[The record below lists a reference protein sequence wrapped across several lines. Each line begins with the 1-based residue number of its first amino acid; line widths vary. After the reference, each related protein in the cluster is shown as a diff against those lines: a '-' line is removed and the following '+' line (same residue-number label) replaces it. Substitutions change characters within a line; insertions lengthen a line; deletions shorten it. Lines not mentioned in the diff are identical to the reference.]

1 MSENKYIEP
10 INDDEQEELQPV
22 KPREKSSDSSST
34 RDEKSAGKGG
44 NKVAQI
50 LSGDFLA
57 REFFIKNLGFIF
69 FVMMLLLLL
78 VAKGYYVKQ
87 LSDNIVKSEN
97 ELNDINADYVELKA
111 RFLEETRRD
120 KLVEKLQGTGLQ
132 EPTAPPKVIRIKE

>member
-1 MSENKYIEP
+1 MSANKYIER
-10 INDDEQEELQPV
+10 IEDDEQEELQPV
-22 KPREKSSDSSST
+22 KPRESSSEDKT
-34 RDEKSAGKGG
+34 ASKGG

-69 FVMMLLLLL
+69 FIMLLLLLL

-87 LSDNIVKSEN
+87 LSDNITKSEA
-97 ELNDINADYVELKA
+97 ELDDINADYVELKA

-120 KLVEKLQGTGLQ
+120 KLVEKLQGTGLK
-132 EPTAPPKVIRIKE
+132 EPTAPPKVIRVKE

>member
-1 MSENKYIEP
+1 MSANKYIER
-10 INDDEQEELQPV
+10 IQEDEQEELQPV
-22 KPREKSSDSSST
+22 KPREKSSD
-34 RDEKSAGKGG
+34 EKSASKGG

-69 FVMMLLLLL
+69 FIMLLLLLL

-87 LSDNIVKSEN
+87 LSDNITKSEA
-97 ELNDINADYVELKA
+97 ELDDINADFVELKA

-120 KLVEKLQGTGLQ
+120 KLVEKLQGTGLK
-132 EPTAPPKVIRIKE
+132 EPTAPPKVIRVKE

>member
-1 MSENKYIEP
+1 MSANKYIERL
-10 INDDEQEELQPV
+10 DDEQEELQPV
-22 KPREKSSDSSST
+22 KPREKSSE
-34 RDEKSAGKGG
+34 EKTTGKGG

-69 FVMMLLLLL
+69 FIMMLLLLL

-87 LSDNIVKSEN
+87 LSDNITKSEA
-97 ELNDINADYVELKA
+97 ELDDINADYVELKA

-120 KLVEKLQGTGLQ
+120 KLVEKLQGTGLK
-132 EPTAPPKVIRIKE
+132 EPTAPPKVIRVKE

>member
-1 MSENKYIEP
+1 MSENKYIASNNEGQ
-10 INDDEQEELQPV
+10 QEELQSV
-22 KPREKSSDSSST
+22 KSRDMEREDKA
-34 RDEKSAGKGG
+34 AGKSG

-57 REFFIKNLGFIF
+57 REFFTKNLGFIF
-69 FVMMLLLLL
+69 FIILLLMLL

-120 KLVEKLQGTGLQ
+120 KLVQKLEGSGLK

>member
-1 MSENKYIEP
+1 MSANKYIER
-10 INDDEQEELQPV
+10 IEDDEPEELQPV
-22 KPREKSSDSSST
+22 EPRERDAESKASS
-34 RDEKSAGKGG
+34 KGP

-69 FVMMLLLLL
+69 FLMMLLLLL

-87 LSDNIVKSEN
+87 LSDNITKSEA
-97 ELNDINADYVELKA
+97 ELDDINADYVELKA

-120 KLVEKLQGTGLQ
+120 RLVEKLEGTGLK
-132 EPTAPPKVIRIKE
+132 EPTSPPKVIRVKQ

>member
-1 MSENKYIEP
+1 MSANKYIER
-10 INDDEQEELQPV
+10 IEDDEQEELQPV
-22 KPREKSSDSSST
+22 KPRESSSEDKT
-34 RDEKSAGKGG
+34 ASKGG

-69 FVMMLLLLL
+69 FIMMLLLLL

-87 LSDNIVKSEN
+87 LSDNITKSEA
-97 ELNDINADYVELKA
+97 ELDDINADYVELKA

-120 KLVEKLQGTGLQ
+120 KLVEKLQGTGLK
-132 EPTAPPKVIRIKE
+132 EPTAPPKVIRVKE

>member
-1 MSENKYIEP
+1 MSENKYIERS
-10 INDDEQEELQPV
+10 DEDQEELQDV
-22 KPREKSSDSSST
+22 APREPKDKSSGT
-34 RDEKSAGKGG
+34 GKGP

-57 REFFIKNLGFIF
+57 QAFFIKNLGFIF

-87 LSDNIVKSEN
+87 LSDNIVKSER
-97 ELNDINADYVELKA
+97 ELDDINADYVELKA

-120 KLVEKLQGTGLQ
+120 KLVEKLKGTGLK
-132 EPTAPPKVIRIKE
+132 EPTAPPKVIRIEE

>member
-1 MSENKYIEP
+1 MSANKYIER
-10 INDDEQEELQPV
+10 IEDEQEELQPV
-22 KPREKSSDSSST
+22 EPRERDAESKTSS
-34 RDEKSAGKGG
+34 KGP

-69 FVMMLLLLL
+69 FLMMLLLLL

-87 LSDNIVKSEN
+87 LSDNITKSEA
-97 ELNDINADYVELKA
+97 ELDDINADYVELKA

-120 KLVEKLQGTGLQ
+120 RLVEKLEGTGLK
-132 EPTAPPKVIRIKE
+132 EPTSPPKVIRVKH

>member
-1 MSENKYIEP
+1 MSANKYIER
-10 INDDEQEELQPV
+10 IEEDAQEELQPV
-22 KPREKSSDSSST
+22 KAREKNSDDKT
-34 RDEKSAGKGG
+34 TGKGG

-69 FVMMLLLLL
+69 FIMMLLLLL

-87 LSDNIVKSEN
+87 LSDNITKSES
-97 ELNDINADYVELKA
+97 ELDDINADFVELKA

-120 KLVEKLQGTGLQ
+120 KLVEKLDGTGLR
-132 EPTAPPKVIRIKE
+132 EPTAPPKVIRVKE

>member
-1 MSENKYIEP
+1 MKSRDME
-10 INDDEQEELQPV
+10 
-22 KPREKSSDSSST
+22 REDKA
-34 RDEKSAGKGG
+34 AGKSG

-57 REFFIKNLGFIF
+57 REFFTKNLGFIF
-69 FVMMLLLLL
+69 FIILLLMLL

-120 KLVEKLQGTGLQ
+120 KLVQKLEGSGLK

>member
-1 MSENKYIEP
+1 MSENKYIAY
-10 INDDEQEELQPV
+10 NDEEQQEELQSV
-22 KPREKSSDSSST
+22 KS
-34 RDEKSAGKGG
+34 RDKECIDKAAGKSG
-44 NKVAQI
+44 NRVAQI

-57 REFFIKNLGFIF
+57 RDFFIKNLGFFF
-69 FVMMLLLLL
+69 FVILLLMLL

-120 KLVEKLQGTGLQ
+120 KLVQKLQGSGLK
-132 EPTAPPKVIRIKE
+132 ESTAPPKVIRIKK

>member
-1 MSENKYIEP
+1 MSENKYIASNNE
-10 INDDEQEELQPV
+10 EQQEELQSV
-22 KPREKSSDSSST
+22 KSRDMEREDKA
-34 RDEKSAGKGG
+34 AGKSG

-57 REFFIKNLGFIF
+57 REFFTKNLGFIF
-69 FVMMLLLLL
+69 FIILLLMLL

-120 KLVEKLQGTGLQ
+120 KLVQKLEGSGLK

>member
-1 MSENKYIEP
+1 MSVNKYIER
-10 INDDEQEELQPV
+10 IEDDEQEELQPV
-22 KPREKSSDSSST
+22 KPRDNEGEEKNSG
-34 RDEKSAGKGG
+34 KSG

-57 REFFIKNLGFIF
+57 REFFTRNIGYIF
-69 FVMMLLLLL
+69 FVMMLLLFL

-97 ELNDINADYVELKA
+97 ELNDINADYLELKA

-120 KLVEKLQGTGLQ
+120 KLVEKLEGTGLK
-132 EPTAPPKVIRIKE
+132 EPTAPAKVIRIKQ